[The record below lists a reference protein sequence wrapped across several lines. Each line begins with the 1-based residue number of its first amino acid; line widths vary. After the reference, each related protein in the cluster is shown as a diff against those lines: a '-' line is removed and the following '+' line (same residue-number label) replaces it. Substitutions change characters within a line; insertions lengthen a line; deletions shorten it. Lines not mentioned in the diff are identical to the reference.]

1 MIKKYLSR
9 TLDAAARFS
18 IKARKS
24 FQQAKQQ
31 PFLYGGMFYVI
42 LWGFLTTIIGG
53 FQLSFYVGFTGV
65 YLLIFGITKWTAY
78 EQYKIIQTFGNKQ
91 AAKEIEWLVTRRI
104 AVVAAIMSFMHFS
117 FIIAV
122 TFFHEENPAN
132 YSEWLIYFFGGMAAA
147 NILIAVTHAVR
158 AVKNKSNIFKC
169 IRLIDLSNILI
180 SISLSQ
186 RAILYYAEF
195 PYAKLVTA
203 IGGIFFSLCAF
214 GVCLL
219 MFKRSRVTRISFN
232 RRCDTSTRTS

>member
-1 MIKKYLSR
+1 MVKKYLSR
-9 TLDAAARFS
+9 TYDR
-18 IKARKS
+18 
-24 FQQAKQQ
+24 AKKQ
-31 PFLYGGMFYVI
+31 PFLYISMFFVV

-65 YLLIFGITKWTAY
+65 YLLIFGITKLTAY
-78 EQYKIIQTFGNKQ
+78 EQYKTIQTFDNKQ
-91 AAKEIEWLVTRRI
+91 AIKEIEWQVSRRI
-104 AVVAAIMSFMHFS
+104 AIVAAIMSFMHFS
-117 FIIAV
+117 FIIV
-122 TFFHEENPAN
+122 ITFFHEENPAN
-132 YSEWLIYFFGGMAAA
+132 YSEWLIYFFGGMAVA
-147 NILIAVTHAVR
+147 NIMIAIMHAIR
-158 AVKNKSNIFKC
+158 AVKNKNNIFKC

-180 SISLSQ
+180 SISLTQ

-219 MFKRSRVTRISFN
+219 MFKRTRVTRFSFN